1 MLLSHWPRARG
12 QATLGTLWRAVIGQE
27 PGDNL
32 SLVESQ
38 PAVTPAVTP
47 SPGIRD
53 GPQSLL
59 SEYLSGQL
67 FTQAPS
73 AESDHHSFVVT
84 PSPRNR
90 RRRGHIMETGA
101 RSELGAAFVILLTPE
116 LAGHSRLSLRLSLC

>member
-47 SPGIRD
+47 SPGIAD
-53 GPQSLL
+53 GPRSLL
-59 SEYLSGQL
+59 LEYLSGQL
-67 FTQAPS
+67 FTQAPVPS
-73 AESDHHSFVVT
+73 AESD
-84 PSPRNR
+84 
-90 RRRGHIMETGA
+90 I
-101 RSELGAAFVILLTPE
+101 ILL
-116 LAGHSRLSLRLSLC
+116 L